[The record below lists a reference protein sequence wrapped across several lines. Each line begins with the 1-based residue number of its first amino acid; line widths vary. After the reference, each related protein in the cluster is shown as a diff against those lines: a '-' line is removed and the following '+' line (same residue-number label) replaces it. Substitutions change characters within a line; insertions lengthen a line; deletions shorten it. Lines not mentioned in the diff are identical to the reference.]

1 MKCYFKKILF
11 ILITINLISCSTTE
25 PKENTV
31 AQQKIDTLKTNM
43 AIIPATINIQPY
55 EGLDKEITNYIFTEL
70 SKVYPKIKLLTY
82 KAIPQRA
89 YYKPRNR
96 YKADTILAILNKTTA
111 DGEYTVAL
119 TNKDISTDNGP
130 GIPDWGVMG
139 LALIKGKPC
148 VASTFRVSKTNVK
161 QQYFKV
167 VIHELGHTQGL
178 SHCPDKTCIMTDAE
192 GKNNTENEKGFCK
205 KCEAVLKAKGFI
217 VEKLRF
223 E

>member
-1 MKCYFKKILF
+1 MINHFSKILF
-11 ILITINLISCSTTE
+11 ILFAINLISCANKEPTDNTE
-25 PKENTV
+25 T
-31 AQQKIDTLKTNM
+31 QQKIDTLKTDA
-43 AIIPATINIQPY
+43 AIIPATINVQPY
-55 EGLDKEITNYIFTEL
+55 EGLDKEISNYIFAEL
-70 SKVYPKIKLLTY
+70 SKVYPKIRLLTY

-139 LALIKGKPC
+139 LALIKGKSC

-178 SHCPDKTCIMTDAE
+178 PHCPDKTCIMTDAE
-192 GKNNTENEKGFCK
+192 GKNNTEKEKGFCN
-205 KCEAVLKAKGFI
+205 KCQAVLKSKGFI
-217 VEKLRF
+217 VEKLKF

>member
-1 MKCYFKKILF
+1 MKNHFHKTLLF
-11 ILITINLISCSTTE
+11 LFALHSFSCSNNE
-25 PKENTV
+25 VKEKNI
-31 AQQKIDTLKTNM
+31 AQQKLDTIKTT
-43 AIIPATINIQPY
+43 PAVKTALINVQPY
-55 EGLDKEITNYIFTEL
+55 DGLSKEITEYIYAEL
-70 SKVYPKIKLLTY
+70 GKVYPNLKLLSY
-82 KAIPQRA
+82 KPLPQRA

-96 YKADTILAILNKTTA
+96 YKADTIIAILRDITA
-111 DGEYTVAL
+111 DGEHTVAL

-139 LALIKGKPC
+139 LGFQPGKAC
-148 VASTFRVSKTNVK
+148 VASTFRVSKKNVK

-178 SHCPDKTCIMTDAE
+178 PHCPDKTCIMTDAE

-205 KCEAVLKAKGFI
+205 KCETVLKAKGFI

>member
-1 MKCYFKKILF
+1 MKHYFLITLSILF
-11 ILITINLISCSTTE
+11 AINLISCSDNE
-25 PKENTV
+25 PKENDIE
-31 AQQKIDTLKTNM
+31 QQKVEVIKTT
-43 AIIPATINIQPY
+43 ATITPATINIQPY
-55 EGLDKEITNYIFTEL
+55 DGLDKEISDYVFTEL
-70 SKVYPKIKLLTY
+70 SKVYPKVKLLTY
-82 KAIPQRA
+82 KPLPQRA

-96 YKADTILAILNKTTA
+96 YKADTILVILNNTTA
-111 DGEYTVAL
+111 NGEHTVAL

-139 LALIKGKPC
+139 LALIGGKPC

-178 SHCPDKTCIMTDAE
+178 KHCPDKTCIMTDAE

-205 KCEAVLKAKGFI
+205 KCVTVLKAKGFI
-217 VEKLRF
+217 VEKLVF
-223 E
+223 N

>member
-1 MKCYFKKILF
+1 MMVYQKKL
-11 ILITINLISCSTTE
+11 L
-25 PKENTV
+25 
-31 AQQKIDTLKTNM
+31 
-43 AIIPATINIQPY
+43 
-55 EGLDKEITNYIFTEL
+55 NYIFAEL
-70 SKVYPKIKLLTY
+70 RKVYPELKLLTY
-82 KAIPQRA
+82 KPLPQSA

-96 YKADTILAILNKTTA
+96 YKADTILAILNNTTA
-111 DGEYTVAL
+111 NGEYTVAL

-139 LALIKGKPC
+139 LGLINGKPC

-178 SHCPDKTCIMTDAE
+178 PHCPDKTCIMTDAE

-223 E
+223 G